1 MGVAEIVGF
10 AACWL
15 IVASLMLWGVFTEHK
30 RGGPP
35 VPIDVSPPP
44 PVIGGEWHP
53 SRLGRVSATDWI
65 VVETNKGV
73 TPDAANEA
81 RMIAAAWLASRGMDI
96 DLLPPS
102 DLRTEVTSTGDGTGT
117 TRILVRAAALSASRR
132 HH

>member
-35 VPIDVSPPP
+35 SPIDVSSAPPT
-44 PVIGGEWHP
+44 VGGEWHP
-53 SRLGRVSATDWI
+53 SRFGRGSGTDWI
-65 VVETNKGV
+65 VVETNAGV
-73 TPDAANEA
+73 TPDAADEA
-81 RMIAAAWLASRGMDI
+81 RMLAAAWLASRGMEI

-117 TRILVRAAALSASRR
+117 TRILVRAAALSGSRR

>member
-35 VPIDVSPPP
+35 VPSSGPPP
-44 PVIGGEWHP
+44 PAGGEWHP
-53 SRLGRVSATDWI
+53 SRLGRVSPTDWI
-65 VVETNKGV
+65 VVEANEGV
-73 TPDAANEA
+73 TPDATVEA
-81 RMIAAAWLASRGMDI
+81 RMIAAAWLASRAIDI
-96 DLLPPS
+96 DALPPS

-117 TRILVRAAALSASRR
+117 TRILVRAGALNASRR
-132 HH
+132 HR

>member
-35 VPIDVSPPP
+35 VPSSGPAPTTGAD
-44 PVIGGEWHP
+44 WHP
-53 SRLGRVSATDWI
+53 SRLGRVSPTDWI
-65 VVETNKGV
+65 VVEANDGITA
-73 TPDAANEA
+73 DAADEA
-81 RMIAAAWLASRGMDI
+81 HMIAAAWLASRGIDI
-96 DLLPPS
+96 GTLPPS

-117 TRILVRAAALSASRR
+117 TRILVRAGALSASRR